1 MEEGGKCG
9 IADSDEKIVEVVMVV
24 VEVVMGVVV
33 VKGVVGEQEKE
44 EAGKRGWM
52 PSPAGGIGYFFFFMF
67 FFFFF
72 FFFPPFVRGQG
83 KGKDVVQEKYRV
95 GYT

>member
-72 FFFPPFVRGQG
+72 FLSSFCERPGEREGCGTRKV
-83 KGKDVVQEKYRV
+83 
-95 GYT
+95 